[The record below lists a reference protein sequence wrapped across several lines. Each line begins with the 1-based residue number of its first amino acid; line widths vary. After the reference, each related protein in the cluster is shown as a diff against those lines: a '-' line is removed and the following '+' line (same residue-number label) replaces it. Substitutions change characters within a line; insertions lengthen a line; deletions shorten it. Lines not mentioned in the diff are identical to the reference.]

1 MPELGEI
8 TQVVLPPPSS
18 LSSSASKESLSS
30 RLNPMQNVVLE
41 TIISVNMSTAKRMQ
55 RLRCLLFKTWVTLL
69 LLHRAI
75 RVRNDISEN
84 CASSDTMSENVCDP
98 VYGKV
103 DDLLELLTK
112 SKALHVL
119 LELHLANRNLSFTDL
134 KRRVDS
140 ASTTVSRRLTEL
152 EHSGFIEKKSD
163 EFNSKSAYYSLTD
176 KSRTLAP
183 VIQSMYDWCKVN

>member
-1 MPELGEI
+1 MIYQKFLVCSI
-8 TQVVLPPPSS
+8 TL
-18 LSSSASKESLSS
+18 
-30 RLNPMQNVVLE
+30 M
-41 TIISVNMSTAKRMQ
+41 
-55 RLRCLLFKTWVTLL
+55 
-69 LLHRAI
+69 
-75 RVRNDISEN
+75 EN
-84 CASSDTMSENVCDP
+84 ECDP

-103 DDLLELLTK
+103 DELLELLTK

-119 LELHLANRNLSFTDL
+119 LELHIANRNLSFTDL

-152 EHSGFIEKKSD
+152 EKSGFVEKKTD
-163 EFNSKSAYYSLTD
+163 NLRPNSAYYSLTD

>member
-1 MPELGEI
+1 MLCC
-8 TQVVLPPPSS
+8 
-18 LSSSASKESLSS
+18 LS
-30 RLNPMQNVVLE
+30 
-41 TIISVNMSTAKRMQ
+41 
-55 RLRCLLFKTWVTLL
+55 FKTWVTLL
-69 LLHRAI
+69 LLTKAT
-75 RVRNDISEN
+75 RVRNHISGKYGQIV
-84 CASSDTMSENVCDP
+84 SMSENECDP

-152 EHSGFIEKKSD
+152 ENSGFIEKKMD
-163 EFNSKSAYYSLTD
+163 VLYSKSAQYSLTD

-183 VIQSMYDWCKVN
+183 VIQSMYEWCKVN

>member
-1 MPELGEI
+1 MRCC
-8 TQVVLPPPSS
+8 LP
-18 LSSSASKESLSS
+18 
-30 RLNPMQNVVLE
+30 
-41 TIISVNMSTAKRMQ
+41 
-55 RLRCLLFKTWVTLL
+55 FKTWVTLPL
-69 LLHRAI
+69 LTRAI
-75 RVRNDISEN
+75 RVRNHISGKYGQN
-84 CASSDTMSENVCDP
+84 GSMSDNQCDP

-119 LELHLANRNLSFTDL
+119 LELHIANRNLSFTDL

-152 EHSGFIEKKSD
+152 EKSGFVEKKTD
-163 EFNSKSAYYSLTD
+163 NLRPNSAYYSLTD

>member
-1 MPELGEI
+1 MLCC
-8 TQVVLPPPSS
+8 
-18 LSSSASKESLSS
+18 LS
-30 RLNPMQNVVLE
+30 
-41 TIISVNMSTAKRMQ
+41 
-55 RLRCLLFKTWVTLL
+55 FKTWVTLL
-69 LLHRAI
+69 LLTKAT
-75 RVRNDISEN
+75 RVRNHISGKYGQIV
-84 CASSDTMSENVCDP
+84 SMSENECDP

-103 DDLLELLTK
+103 DDLLELITK

-152 EHSGFIEKKSD
+152 EHSGFIEKKMD
-163 EFNSKSAYYSLTD
+163 VLYSKSAQYSLTD

-183 VIQSMYDWCKVN
+183 VIQSMYEWCKVN

>member
-1 MPELGEI
+1 
-8 TQVVLPPPSS
+8 
-18 LSSSASKESLSS
+18 
-30 RLNPMQNVVLE
+30 
-41 TIISVNMSTAKRMQ
+41 
-55 RLRCLLFKTWVTLL
+55 
-69 LLHRAI
+69 
-75 RVRNDISEN
+75 
-84 CASSDTMSENVCDP
+84 MSENECDP
-98 VYGKV
+98 VYGRV

-119 LELHLANRNLSFTDL
+119 LELHLANRNLSFTEL

-152 EHSGFIEKKSD
+152 EHSGFIEKKID
-163 EFNSKSAYYSLTD
+163 AFNSKSAHYSLTD

>member
-1 MPELGEI
+1 
-8 TQVVLPPPSS
+8 
-18 LSSSASKESLSS
+18 
-30 RLNPMQNVVLE
+30 
-41 TIISVNMSTAKRMQ
+41 
-55 RLRCLLFKTWVTLL
+55 
-69 LLHRAI
+69 
-75 RVRNDISEN
+75 
-84 CASSDTMSENVCDP
+84 MSENECDP

-119 LELHLANRNLSFTDL
+119 LELHLANINLSFTDL

-152 EHSGFIEKKSD
+152 ENSGFIERKMD
-163 EFNSKSAYYSLTD
+163 AFNSKSIHYSLTE

-183 VIQSMYDWCKVN
+183 VIQSMYDWCKIN

>member
-1 MPELGEI
+1 M
-8 TQVVLPPPSS
+8 T
-18 LSSSASKESLSS
+18 
-30 RLNPMQNVVLE
+30 
-41 TIISVNMSTAKRMQ
+41 VN
-55 RLRCLLFKTWVTLL
+55 
-69 LLHRAI
+69 
-75 RVRNDISEN
+75 E
-84 CASSDTMSENVCDP
+84 CDP

-112 SKALHVL
+112 SKGLHIL
-119 LELHLANRNLSFTDL
+119 LELHLANGNLSFTDL

-152 EHSGFIEKKSD
+152 EHSGFIEKKND

>member
-1 MPELGEI
+1 
-8 TQVVLPPPSS
+8 
-18 LSSSASKESLSS
+18 
-30 RLNPMQNVVLE
+30 
-41 TIISVNMSTAKRMQ
+41 
-55 RLRCLLFKTWVTLL
+55 
-69 LLHRAI
+69 
-75 RVRNDISEN
+75 
-84 CASSDTMSENVCDP
+84 MSENGCDP

-152 EHSGFIEKKSD
+152 EHSGFIEKKMD
-163 EFNSKSAYYSLTD
+163 VPYSKSVQYSLTD

-183 VIQSMYDWCKVN
+183 VIQSMYEWCKVN

>member
-1 MPELGEI
+1 MLCC
-8 TQVVLPPPSS
+8 
-18 LSSSASKESLSS
+18 LS
-30 RLNPMQNVVLE
+30 
-41 TIISVNMSTAKRMQ
+41 
-55 RLRCLLFKTWVTLL
+55 FKTWVTLL
-69 LLHRAI
+69 LLTKAT
-75 RVRNDISEN
+75 RVRNHISGKYGKIV
-84 CASSDTMSENVCDP
+84 SMSENECDP

-152 EHSGFIEKKSD
+152 EHSGFIEKKMD
-163 EFNSKSAYYSLTD
+163 VLYSKSAQYSLTD

-183 VIQSMYDWCKVN
+183 VIQSMYEWCKVN

>member
-1 MPELGEI
+1 
-8 TQVVLPPPSS
+8 
-18 LSSSASKESLSS
+18 
-30 RLNPMQNVVLE
+30 
-41 TIISVNMSTAKRMQ
+41 
-55 RLRCLLFKTWVTLL
+55 
-69 LLHRAI
+69 
-75 RVRNDISEN
+75 
-84 CASSDTMSENVCDP
+84 MSENECDP

-152 EHSGFIEKKSD
+152 EHSGFIEKKND

-176 KSRTLAP
+176 KSRTLAQKESRMTGGGTARGTEDGGVWRRGGGLAHNRP
-183 VIQSMYDWCKVN
+183 PSIHCFQR

>member
-1 MPELGEI
+1 MGY
-8 TQVVLPPPSS
+8 TAVT
-18 LSSSASKESLSS
+18 SK
-30 RLNPMQNVVLE
+30 
-41 TIISVNMSTAKRMQ
+41 T
-55 RLRCLLFKTWVTLL
+55 
-69 LLHRAI
+69 I
-75 RVRNDISEN
+75 RVRDDISEN
-84 CASSDTMSENVCDP
+84 CGRTGSMLENECDP

-152 EHSGFIEKKSD
+152 EHSGFIEKKMD
-163 EFNSKSAYYSLTD
+163 EFNSKSAHYSLTD

>member
-1 MPELGEI
+1 MLCC
-8 TQVVLPPPSS
+8 
-18 LSSSASKESLSS
+18 LS
-30 RLNPMQNVVLE
+30 
-41 TIISVNMSTAKRMQ
+41 
-55 RLRCLLFKTWVTLL
+55 FKTWVTLL
-69 LLHRAI
+69 LLTKAS
-75 RVRNDISEN
+75 RVRNHISGKYGQIV
-84 CASSDTMSENVCDP
+84 SMSENECDP

-152 EHSGFIEKKSD
+152 EHSGFIEKKMD
-163 EFNSKSAYYSLTD
+163 VLYSKSAQYSLTD

-183 VIQSMYDWCKVN
+183 VIQSMYEWCKVN